1 MAPPR
6 FAFERRTGSSAGRRL
21 ARQEG
26 RRIVGPVDPYARERW
41 RGGELERV
49 RGYRRTYPHPPGY
62 HHKPSTLRVRGYHR
76 QKPVLSGAAWE
87 RRQNENEWVRYLSG
101 YYHVSRS
108 AARRM
113 ERESRPE

>member
-6 FAFERRTGSSAGRRL
+6 FAFERRTGSGVGRRQ
-21 ARQEG
+21 ARLEG

-41 RGGELERV
+41 RGGELARV
-49 RGYRRTYPHPPGY
+49 RAYLRGFPHPPGY
-62 HHKPSTLRVRGYHR
+62 TRHPNRLHVRGYYR
-76 QKPVLSGAAWE
+76 RKGVLSGEAWV
-87 RRQNENEWVRYLSG
+87 RREHQNEWVRYLAD

-113 ERESRPE
+113 ERESRP